1 MNQNLNQLQPYP
13 FEKLNKLKNIAQT
26 TDKNPINLALGE
38 PQHAIP
44 SLLKQAIQQ
53 VSIDG
58 FSKYPATKGG
68 EIIRR
73 NIGNWLIKRFKLP
86 TINPNEHILTVNG
99 TREALF
105 SFAQCIVD
113 NTVSQPLVLIPNP
126 FYQIYEGATLLAGAE
141 PWFINCLEE
150 NSWLPDFASIPTEVW
165 ENCQL
170 LYICSPN
177 NPTGMVLDRNI
188 LQDLIKKADKYNFI
202 IAADECYSEIY
213 ADEQPVGLLQVCAEL
228 GRSDFKRCM
237 VFHSLSK
244 RSNVPGLRSGFV
256 AGDADLIK
264 KFWLYRTYHGCAM
277 SPVVQEIS
285 AIAWEDEEN
294 VQVNR
299 DLYRQKYTAV
309 LEILSPVI
317 EISYPPASFYLWLKT
332 PIDDVEFTQKLF
344 IHQNITVLPGSFLSR
359 TAHGINPGKNRV
371 RIALVAPIKE
381 CIEAA
386 NRLRV
391 FIENL

>member
-1 MNQNLNQLQPYP
+1 MNKNLNRLQSYP
-13 FEKLNKLKNIAQT
+13 FEKLNKLKNIPLAT
-26 TDKNPINLALGE
+26 SKNSINLALGE
-38 PQHAIP
+38 PQHTIP
-44 SLLKQAIQQ
+44 ALLKQAIQQ

-68 EIIRR
+68 EIIRYK
-73 NIGNWLIKRFKLP
+73 IGNWLTKRFKLL
-86 TINPNEHILTVNG
+86 TINPDENILTVNG

-113 NTVSQPLVLIPNP
+113 STVSKPLVLMPNP
-126 FYQIYEGATLLAGAE
+126 FYQIYEGATFLAGAK
-141 PWFINCLEE
+141 PWFVNCLEE
-150 NSWLPDFASIPTEVW
+150 NFWLPDFTSVPKEVW

-177 NPTGMVLDRNI
+177 NPTGIVLDRNI
-188 LQDLIKKADKYNFI
+188 LQFLIKKADKYDFV

-213 ADEQPVGLLQVCAEL
+213 ADEKPIGLLQVCAEL

-277 SPVVQEIS
+277 SHVVQDIS
-285 AIAWEDEEN
+285 AIAWEDEEH
-294 VQVNR
+294 VRVNR
-299 DLYRQKYTAV
+299 DLYRQKYAAV
-309 LEILSPVI
+309 IEILAPVI
-317 EISYPPASFYLWLKT
+317 EIIYPPASFYLWLKT
-332 PIDDVEFTQKLF
+332 PIDDVEFTQQLF
-344 IHQNITVLPGSFLSR
+344 IQQNVTVLPGSFLSR

-371 RIALVAPIKE
+371 RIALVASIEE

-386 NRLRV
+386 ERLCI
-391 FIENL
+391 FIKDL

>member
-1 MNQNLNQLQPYP
+1 MLYTL
-13 FEKLNKLKNIAQT
+13 
-26 TDKNPINLALGE
+26 
-38 PQHAIP
+38 
-44 SLLKQAIQQ
+44 
-53 VSIDG
+53 
-58 FSKYPATKGG
+58 
-68 EIIRR
+68 R
-73 NIGNWLIKRFKLP
+73 
-86 TINPNEHILTVNG
+86 HILH
-99 TREALF
+99 
-105 SFAQCIVD
+105 
-113 NTVSQPLVLIPNP
+113 
-126 FYQIYEGATLLAGAE
+126 
-141 PWFINCLEE
+141 
-150 NSWLPDFASIPTEVW
+150 
-165 ENCQL
+165 
-170 LYICSPN
+170 
-177 NPTGMVLDRNI
+177 
-188 LQDLIKKADKYNFI
+188 LQDLMKKADKYNFI

-285 AIAWEDEEN
+285 AIAWEDEEH

-344 IHQNITVLPGSFLSR
+344 IQQNVTVLPGSFLSR

-371 RIALVAPIKE
+371 RIALVAPIEE

-386 NRLRV
+386 NRLRI